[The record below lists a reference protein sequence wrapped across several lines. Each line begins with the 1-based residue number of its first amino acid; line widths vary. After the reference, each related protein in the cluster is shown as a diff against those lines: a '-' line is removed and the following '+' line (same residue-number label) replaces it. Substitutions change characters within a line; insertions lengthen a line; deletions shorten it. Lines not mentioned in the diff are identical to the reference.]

1 MGEKGEKTK
10 GYIKEKA
17 YELFA
22 VRGFKQV
29 TMKDICEA
37 TGLSR
42 GGLYRYFDST
52 QAIFEEIFSELTQ
65 SSEDDTRQKI
75 ETGMDA
81 RQILRQIL
89 EDYQKEMDNSGKSL
103 SFAMCEYS
111 QAVSSNFFI
120 ELNRK
125 GKARWRQLIEY
136 GIERGEFRSTDAAQ
150 VTDLILF
157 SYQGVRMWSS
167 IIPVDEGIS
176 RHVVACIWELITGT
190 EWEEQ

>member
-1 MGEKGEKTK
+1 MGEKGAKTRE
-10 GYIKEKA
+10 YIKEKS

-22 VRGFKQV
+22 ARGFKQV
-29 TMKDICEA
+29 TMKDVCEA

-42 GGLYRYFDST
+42 GGLYRHFDST
-52 QAIFEEIFSELTQ
+52 RTIFEEIFSELTR
-65 SSEDDTRQKI
+65 SAEDDTRQKMKA
-75 ETGMDA
+75 GMNA
-81 RQILRQIL
+81 RQILRRIL
-89 EDYQKEMDNSGKSL
+89 EDYRREMDNSKRSL

-120 ELNRK
+120 ELNQK
-125 GKARWRQLIEY
+125 GKARWRQFIEY
-136 GIERGEFRSTDAAQ
+136 GIERGEFRSTDPEQ
-150 VTDLILF
+150 ITDLILF

-176 RHVVACIWELITGT
+176 RHVTACIWELLTGT